1 MNTEMKRDSGGGPT
15 IRWGPG
21 ADESQRLTTG
31 AVAASAYTDPA
42 RYALE
47 RDRLFR
53 RTWHVAGHVDQIVAP
68 GDFLLWER
76 VGQSVVIARQESGAL
91 AAFHNVCRH
100 RGARIVSESGHCET
114 GHLRCPFHGF
124 SYDLSGRLVGVPERE
139 TFDKA
144 KLDGLR
150 AFEVVVEVFAGW
162 IWIHLD
168 PQQAKPLADYLTGL
182 VDELAWY
189 DMGSWAYH
197 GGSTYIAEANWKVVL
212 EGFLEAWHTPTVH
225 RRTVKGG
232 FDVPRSTFAALD
244 PHSMMVVP
252 LSALD
257 IDSAPKPVEHRQF
270 ADCQY
275 LLFPNSFLNMFPDQ
289 GYLIT
294 VHPIDAN
301 RSFCQG
307 YVVARTTPP
316 GGMTAEA
323 WEKSVKSSIGLM
335 DRIMGEDLGIAA
347 EIGATRESFA
357 YRENIY
363 NTLECRITAFHRQV
377 DAYLADT

>member
-1 MNTEMKRDSGGGPT
+1 MNIDTKRDARGGQPV
-15 IRWGPG
+15 RWGPG
-21 ADESQRLTTG
+21 ADESKRLGTG
-31 AVAASAYTDPA
+31 AVAASVYTDPA

-53 RTWHVAGHVDQIVAP
+53 RTWHVAGRVEQIAAP
-68 GDFLLWER
+68 GDFLVWER
-76 VGQSVVIARQESGAL
+76 VGQSVVIARQESGEL

-114 GHLRCPFHGF
+114 GRLRCPFHGF
-124 SYDLSGRLVGVPERE
+124 AYDLAGRLVGVPERE
-139 TFDKA
+139 TFDTA

-150 AFEVVVEVFAGW
+150 AFEVAVEVWGGW

-168 PQQAKPLADYLTGL
+168 PNQAKPLADYLTGL

-189 DMGSWAYH
+189 DMGTWAYH
-197 GGSTYIAEANWKVVL
+197 GGSTYVAEANWKVVL

-225 RRTVKGG
+225 GRTVKGG
-232 FDVPRSTFAALD
+232 FDVPRSTFSALD

-252 LSALD
+252 LAALD
-257 IDSAPKPVEHRQF
+257 IDSAPKPVEHRQY

-301 RSFCQG
+301 RTFCQG
-307 YVVARTTPP
+307 YVVASKTPP
-316 GGMTAEA
+316 KGLTAEA

-335 DRIMGEDLGIAA
+335 DRIMAEDLGIAA

-363 NTLECRITAFHRQV
+363 STLECRITAFHRQV
-377 DAYLADT
+377 DAYLAD

>member
-168 PQQAKPLADYLTGL
+168 P
-182 VDELAWY
+182 
-189 DMGSWAYH
+189 
-197 GGSTYIAEANWKVVL
+197 
-212 EGFLEAWHTPTVH
+212 
-225 RRTVKGG
+225 
-232 FDVPRSTFAALD
+232 
-244 PHSMMVVP
+244 HSMMVVP